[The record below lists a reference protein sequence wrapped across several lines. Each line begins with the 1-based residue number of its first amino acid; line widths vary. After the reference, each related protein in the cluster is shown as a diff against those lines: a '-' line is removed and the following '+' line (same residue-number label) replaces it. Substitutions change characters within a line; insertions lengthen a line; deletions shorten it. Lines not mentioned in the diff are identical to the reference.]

1 MMKRYEVYTST
12 QCSHEVSLIR
22 CGNRVVI
29 DGNDLSLIG
38 CANRNATDGND
49 LSLVRP
55 NGRPEK
61 DAIDM
66 LSIRQY
72 NRESFAVVGLKRR
85 LSA

>member
-22 CGNRVVI
+22 CGNRAAI
-29 DGNDLSLIG
+29 
-38 CANRNATDGND
+38 DGND

-61 DAIDM
+61 DANDM